1 MTTQVPIKVLLVED
15 DPGDA
20 LLVREALADDERGD
34 EISVASDGVY
44 ALEQLN
50 DSERPLPDLILL
62 DLNLPRMDGR
72 ELLAEIKREPKF
84 APIPVVVLTTSK
96 DEEDVFRTYDLG
108 VSSFITKP
116 VTFAGLVDVM
126 RTWTRYWF
134 EIVELPNGHGHDDV

>member
-1 MTTQVPIKVLLVED
+1 VTTQVPINVLLVED

-20 LLVREALADDERGD
+20 LLVREALADDERVD

-84 APIPVVVLTTSK
+84 APIPVVVLTTS
-96 DEEDVFRTYDLG
+96 DAEADVLRSYELHANAF
-108 VSSFITKP
+108 VTKP
-116 VTFAGLVDVM
+116 RDLNRFLNVVREIDRFFVTIAK
-126 RTWTRYWF
+126 
-134 EIVELPNGHGHDDV
+134 LPGRASA